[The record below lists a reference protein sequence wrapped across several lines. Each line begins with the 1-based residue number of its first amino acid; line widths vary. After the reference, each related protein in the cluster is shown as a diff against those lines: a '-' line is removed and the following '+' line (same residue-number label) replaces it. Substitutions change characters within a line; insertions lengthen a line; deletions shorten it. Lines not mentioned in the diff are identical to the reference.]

1 MPCMYN
7 KDIQRNYMSLIC
19 IKNHHSEDS
28 MKSAKFRERAAALNN
43 MIDMWG
49 YKHVQDKSTR
59 GNYTFIEHW
68 EHVVNG
74 GSVTKD
80 EH

>member
-43 MIDMWG
+43 MIDM
-49 YKHVQDKSTR
+49 
-59 GNYTFIEHW
+59 
-68 EHVVNG
+68 
-74 GSVTKD
+74 
-80 EH
+80 